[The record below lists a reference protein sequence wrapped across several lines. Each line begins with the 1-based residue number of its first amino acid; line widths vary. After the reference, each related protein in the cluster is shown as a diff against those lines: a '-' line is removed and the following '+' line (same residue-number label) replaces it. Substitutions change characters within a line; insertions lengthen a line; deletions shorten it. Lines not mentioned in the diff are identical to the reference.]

1 MIEPGTSKSGGVMA
15 QRTIFAC
22 GKVAAT
28 LDGRYCSR
36 AIVAGCT
43 VIYDTAMIEYRVCKG
58 AGYVTDR
65 AILVCQNMAAILH
78 GAHRRTRRIVSV
90 T

>member
-1 MIEPGTSKSGGVMA
+1 MA
-15 QRTIFAC
+15 QRTVFAC

-28 LDGRYCSR
+28 LDGRYCGR
-36 AIVAGCT
+36 AIVAGCA
-43 VIYDTAMIEYRVCKG
+43 VIHDTGMIEYRVRKG

-65 AILVCQNMAAILH
+65 AILVCHNMAAILH
-78 GAHRRTRRIVSV
+78 GSHRRTRRIVSV